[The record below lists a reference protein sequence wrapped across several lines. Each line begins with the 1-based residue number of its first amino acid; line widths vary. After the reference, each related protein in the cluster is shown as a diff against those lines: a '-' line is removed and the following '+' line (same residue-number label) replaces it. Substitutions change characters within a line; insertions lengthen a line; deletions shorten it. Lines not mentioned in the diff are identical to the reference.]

1 MLLISEV
8 EKEQELLMNSSW
20 FKKKVKAQ
28 FLEGNDG

>member
-8 EKEQELLMNSSW
+8 EEGQALLMNGSW

-28 FLEGNDG
+28 ILEGNGG

>member
-8 EKEQELLMNSSW
+8 EKEQAFLMNGSW

-28 FLEGNDG
+28 ILEGNGG